1 MFLRGKSHQRIEQ
14 QGVNPPGFTSGIILK
29 PFRGSQNELNRE
41 RDSLFLQTMQ
51 FNLPKST
58 EEKKTLRLLIFFPNQ
73 NYNFWHFMA
82 KLKPGWMKFCG
93 EINKRAPIQVLLCK
107 ILG

>member
-14 QGVNPPGFTSGIILK
+14 QDVNPPGFTSGIILK

-58 EEKKTLRLLIFFPNQ
+58 EKKKTLHLLIFFQIKIIISDILWLNQ
-73 NYNFWHFMA
+73 SLA
-82 KLKPGWMKFCG
+82 G
-93 EINKRAPIQVLLCK
+93 
-107 ILG
+107 

>member
-14 QGVNPPGFTSGIILK
+14 QGVNPPGFKSGIILK

-51 FNLPKST
+51 FNLSKST
-58 EEKKTLRLLIFFPNQ
+58 EEKKPYAYWFFFQ
-73 NYNFWHFMA
+73 
-82 KLKPGWMKFCG
+82 
-93 EINKRAPIQVLLCK
+93 IK
-107 ILG
+107 IIISDILWLN

>member
-14 QGVNPPGFTSGIILK
+14 QGVNPPGFKSGIILK

-51 FNLPKST
+51 FNLPKRP
-58 EEKKTLRLLIFFPNQ
+58 EEKKNPTLTDLFSKS
-73 NYNFWHFMA
+73 
-82 KLKPGWMKFCG
+82 KL
-93 EINKRAPIQVLLCK
+93 
-107 ILG
+107 

>member
-14 QGVNPPGFTSGIILK
+14 QGVNPPGFKSGIILK

-58 EEKKTLRLLIFFPNQ
+58 EEKKPYAYWFFFQ
-73 NYNFWHFMA
+73 
-82 KLKPGWMKFCG
+82 
-93 EINKRAPIQVLLCK
+93 IK
-107 ILG
+107 IIISDILWLN